1 MLKLP
6 KLTPAV
12 LLLSALLLSGCGNR
26 FLAPDRNVVAQD
38 RDFLLVAAGP
48 SDSLKS
54 LAATYLDDP
63 SLDWIIAEVNQIK
76 KIKPGQQVVIP
87 RRPINQS
94 AVFKDGYQTVP
105 ILAYHGITADGRK
118 CSRVSVTK
126 KAFTRQ
132 MAYLKD
138 KGFTVIGFDDLISF
152 MKGRRSLPKKSVIIT
167 IDDGFRS
174 SYDIAFPI
182 LREYGYEATVFVYT
196 DFIGAPSGLTWAQM
210 REMVSSGVIDI
221 QPHSKTHADLTK
233 RRDGESKSA
242 YLKRVREEVSYS
254 KKTLSR
260 LNVPMH
266 TFSYPY
272 GAENDAVVE
281 VVKSEGFELGVTV
294 TRGGNPSFAN
304 PYVLR
309 RTQIYCKNNLATFAK
324 RLETYKSLAAK

>member
-1 MLKLP
+1 MP
-6 KLTPAV
+6 KPTPAV
-12 LLLSALLLSGCGNR
+12 LLLAALLLSGCGGAR
-26 FLAPDRNVVAQD
+26 FLVPDGKVVAQD
-38 RDFLLVAAGP
+38 RDFLVVAAGT
-48 SDSLKS
+48 SDSLRS

-63 SLDWIIAEVNQIK
+63 SLDWVIAEVNQIK
-76 KIKPGQQVVIP
+76 RIKPGQQVVIP

-94 AVFKDGYQTVP
+94 AVFEDGYQTVP
-105 ILAYHGITADGRK
+105 ILAYHGITADGEACRK
-118 CSRVSVTK
+118 VSVTK
-126 KAFTRQ
+126 KAFARQ

-138 KGFTVIGFDDLISF
+138 EGFTVIGFDDLIGF

-182 LREYGYEATVFVYT
+182 LRKHGYKATVFVYT
-196 DFIGAPSGLTWAQM
+196 DFIGAPSGLSWPQM
-210 REMVSSGVIDI
+210 KEMVSSGLIDI

-233 RRDGESKSA
+233 RKDGESKSA
-242 YLKRVREEVSYS
+242 YLKRVREEVRLS

-260 LNVPMH
+260 LDIPMH

-272 GAENDAVVE
+272 GAENEAVVE
-281 VVKSEGFELGVTV
+281 VVKSEGFDLGVTV

-309 RTQIYCKNNLATFAK
+309 RTQIYCKNNLTTFAK
-324 RLETYKSLAAK
+324 RLETYKRLAAK